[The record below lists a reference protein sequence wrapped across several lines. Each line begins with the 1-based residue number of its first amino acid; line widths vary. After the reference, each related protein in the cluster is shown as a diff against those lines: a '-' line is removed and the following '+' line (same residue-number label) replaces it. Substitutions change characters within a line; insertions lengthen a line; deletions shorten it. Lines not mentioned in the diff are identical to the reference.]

1 MVATVLVAVAA
12 GFMVL
17 PLLPFTPL
25 PAAPAWP
32 YIVASAIIHVVY
44 FVTLA
49 EAYRW
54 GDLSQVYPI
63 ARGTA
68 PLLTAALA
76 ALWLQEALG
85 SAGWAGVTVLA
96 GGILLLTFKGG
107 RTLARVDSR
116 AVAFA
121 LATSLTITAYTL
133 VDGIGARLAGSSLA
147 YTVWLFIGD
156 GVTMA
161 IYGWLRIGPAL
172 MGDLRAHWRIAVAG
186 ARAFDGGLC
195 DRHLG
200 HDGGADRVGGGAA
213 RDQRAVRRSVCH
225 CHSART
231 ATAGP
236 PCGRRFGLGWR
247 PVVALS
253 LGVHL
258 AGAAGAGAAAGAIE
272 PVWMALAPAAG
283 DGGAAREGRSG
294 RRANCRQSRPN
305 QLSCGN
311 RRCCKA
317 LHSDRDVT
325 PSTKILIG
333 GASRKAITV
342 ATAMAAVGRGGADRS
357 VSEPY
362 RRMP

>member
-1 MVATVLVAVAA
+1 VDPFVFTAVLAAAACHAGWNTLLKLTVPPVVATVLVAVAA

-32 YIVASAIIHVVY
+32 YIVASAIIHVAY

-85 SAGWAGVTVLA
+85 RAGWAGVTVLA

-107 RTLARVDSR
+107 RALASVDGR

-133 VDGIGARLAGSSLA
+133 VDGVGARLAGSSLA

-156 GVTMA
+156 GITMA
-161 IYGWLRIGPAL
+161 IYGWLRVGPAL
-172 MGDLRAHWRIAVAG
+172 IGDFRVHWRM
-186 ARAFDGGLC
+186 
-195 DRHLG
+195 
-200 HDGGADRVGGGAA
+200 
-213 RDQRAVRRSVCH
+213 
-225 CHSART
+225 
-231 ATAGP
+231 
-236 PCGRRFGLGWR
+236 
-247 PVVALS
+247 
-253 LGVHL
+253 
-258 AGAAGAGAAAGAIE
+258 AAAGAALSTVAYAIAIWAMTVAPIALVAALRETSVLFAALFATLILRE
-272 PVWMALAPAAG
+272 PLLPVRLAAAG
-283 DGGAAREGRSG
+283 LVLAGALLLRFR
-294 RRANCRQSRPN
+294 
-305 QLSCGN
+305 
-311 RRCCKA
+311 
-317 LHSDRDVT
+317 
-325 PSTKILIG
+325 
-333 GASRKAITV
+333 
-342 ATAMAAVGRGGADRS
+342 
-357 VSEPY
+357 
-362 RRMP
+362 